1 MVSLATPFSL
11 KSLMALSIKAR
22 VFETLGDFFS
32 VQLRNNAFNSIACR
46 ACLMQ
51 FITDFLRFSQHKAGF
66 LLQGAELKLAYSV
79 YAAP

>member
-32 VQLRNNAFNSIACR
+32 VQFRNNAFNSIVCR

-51 FITDFLRFSQHKAGF
+51 FITDLRFSQHKAGF